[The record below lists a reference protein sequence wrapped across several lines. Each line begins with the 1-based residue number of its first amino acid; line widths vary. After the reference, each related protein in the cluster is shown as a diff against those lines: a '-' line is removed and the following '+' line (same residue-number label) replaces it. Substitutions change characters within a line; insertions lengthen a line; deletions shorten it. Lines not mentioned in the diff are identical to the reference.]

1 MNGNTVPM
9 AYPYWTND
17 DSLRKK
23 LIDNRTYVATYWPN
37 VLEWCG
43 ENDIEYK
50 LTKYMLP
57 LPCDQR
63 YGNEDV
69 ERIFKIIKS

>member
-1 MNGNTVPM
+1 MV
-9 AYPYWTND
+9 YPYLTD
-17 DSLRKK
+17 DAGMRNK
-23 LIDNRTYVATYWPN
+23 LIENKVFVAKYWPN

-63 YGNEDV
+63 YGEEDM
-69 ERIFKIIKS
+69 ERIIQIIER

>member
-1 MNGNTVPM
+1 MI
-9 AYPYWTND
+9 YPYWSDD

-23 LIDNRTYVATYWPN
+23 FIEHRTYVATYWPN
-37 VLEWCG
+37 VVEWCC

-63 YGNEDV
+63 YGEEDM
-69 ERIFKIIKS
+69 ERIITLIKQ